1 MPFRFRGGIH
11 PDDKK
16 AATRMKI
23 IEELPAPKEV
33 ILPMSMHIGAMCS
46 PIVSVGDYVKLGQ
59 RIAEATGPVSSPI
72 HASVSGTV
80 TAIEPRP
87 HPNGTEVLSVVI
99 ENDFQDEVD
108 DSLKPVDRFHSITA
122 DELADIVREAGIVG
136 LGGAAFPM
144 HIKIKSAV
152 GQVDT
157 LIINGAE
164 CEPYITADN
173 RMIIEYAEEL
183 YDGVS
188 IVAHALGLK
197 SATIAIESNKSR
209 AIEEMRRVLAKKTG
223 VKLSVLHTKYPQGSE
238 KQLIKAV
245 TGREV
250 PPGQLPSSVGVININ
265 TSSAIAIS
273 RALHEGKPLTTKVV
287 TVSGSAVANPKNL
300 LVRIGTPIRELF
312 AACGDFKEAPYKV
325 LMGGPMMGLSQH
337 TLDVPVIKATNA
349 TLAFSEDED
358 KISESGTCIHCGKC
372 VNVCPMHLMPLYI
385 YRNSKHGRLSE
396 CEKLNVMDCVECGC
410 CSYTCPARI
419 HLVSTFRATKRRIVD
434 SKKKGEQK

>member
-1 MPFRFRGGIH
+1 MLFRFKGGIH

-16 AATRMKI
+16 TATRKKI

-33 ILPMSMHIGAMCS
+33 IIPMSMHIGAMCS
-46 PIVSVGDYVKLGQ
+46 PIVSVGEHVKLGQ
-59 RIAEATGPVSSPI
+59 RIAESTVPVSSPI
-72 HASVSGTV
+72 HASVSGIV

-99 ENDFQDEVD
+99 ENDFQDEPD
-108 DSLKPVDRFHSITA
+108 DSIKPVDRFHTIDA
-122 DELADIVREAGIVG
+122 EELAEIVQEAGIVG
-136 LGGAAFPM
+136 LGGAAFPL

-152 GQVDT
+152 GHVDT

-183 YDGVS
+183 CDGAS
-188 IVAHALGLK
+188 IVARALGLNC
-197 SATIAIESNKSR
+197 ATIAIESNKSR
-209 AIEEMRRVLAKKTG
+209 AIEELRRVIAKKTG
-223 VKLSVLHTKYPQGSE
+223 VKLVVLHTKYPQGSE

-265 TSSAIAIS
+265 TSSAIAVS
-273 RALHEGKPLTTKVV
+273 RALRHGTPLTTKVV

-312 AACGDFKEAPYKV
+312 TACGDFKEAPYKV
-325 LMGGPMMGLSQH
+325 IMGGPMMGISQH

-349 TLAFSEDED
+349 MLAFSEDEEKPSGD
-358 KISESGTCIHCGKC
+358 GTCIHCGKC
-372 VNVCPMHLMPLYI
+372 VGACPMHLMPLYI
-385 YRNSKHGRLSE
+385 YSNSKLGRISE
-396 CEKLNVMDCVECGC
+396 CEKLNVTDCIECGC
-410 CSYTCPARI
+410 CSYICPARI
-419 HLVSTFRATKRRIVD
+419 HLVSAFRATKRRIAD
-434 SKKKGEQK
+434 SKKKGE